1 MLSTIIFAGFFL
13 ILASSAGNAIAFAKH
28 ILLAAEGGTN
38 SIELDG
44 RLVHFFA
51 IIIVLVVCLLHYF
64 SSRFGMFLNRVLA
77 LFKGLLLFSVFVAG
91 VIASR
96 KEGSGLSDFRH
107 IQGKHASVDSIAA
120 LGLILYAYQGWEN
133 ANYVSTQRN
142 ALQTIYIF
150 EAEA

>member
-1 MLSTIIFAGFFL
+1 
-13 ILASSAGNAIAFAKH
+13 
-28 ILLAAEGGTN
+28 
-38 SIELDG
+38 
-44 RLVHFFA
+44 
-51 IIIVLVVCLLHYF
+51 
-64 SSRFGMFLNRVLA
+64 MFLNRVLA

-107 IQGKHASVDSIAA
+107 ILGKHASVDSIAA
-120 LGLILYAYQGWEN
+120 LVLILYAYQGWEN